1 MSNLNVNRRK
11 AMKNDKIGFEDLY
24 FPLAFIF
31 GQLAIAVI
39 VTSISA

>member
-1 MSNLNVNRRK
+1 
-11 AMKNDKIGFEDLY
+11 MKNDRQGIAELY

-39 VTSISA
+39 VMTVTA

>member
-1 MSNLNVNRRK
+1 
-11 AMKNDKIGFEDLY
+11 MKNDRPGFAELY

-39 VTSISA
+39 VMSVSA

>member
-1 MSNLNVNRRK
+1 
-11 AMKNDKIGFEDLY
+11 MKLSELY

-39 VTSISA
+39 AIVSIPA

>member
-1 MSNLNVNRRK
+1 
-11 AMKNDKIGFEDLY
+11 MKNDKQGFAELY

-39 VTSISA
+39 VMTISA